1 MSPTKKQNLSFVFL
15 ISITAALGG
24 LLFGYDIAI
33 ISGTIPFIED
43 YFSLNPTE
51 LGWAV
56 ASAYSGCIVG
66 ATGAGRATEKFGRKN
81 LLILSSVIFMIS
93 ALGTG
98 LSNTLFFFVSYR
110 IIGGVAV
117 GMASILSPMYIAEIS
132 PKRLRGSFVSL
143 NQLTIVLGLQLAY
156 LASYLLVDINESN
169 WRWMF
174 ISEAFP
180 ALLFFIFMF
189 FVPKSPR
196 WLVKAER
203 EKQSFNILNRIG
215 GEKYAHSELS
225 EIKNSLASEKKGKW
239 KDLFKPE
246 IRFILGIGIFLAIF
260 QQWSGINVIFFY
272 APMIFEKTG
281 LAIDTALAQTVII
294 GSVNVIFTFAAI
306 WLVDRVGR
314 KVLLLS
320 GSAGMAVCYI
330 LIGRAFYI
338 DQLEGFYLFIL
349 MLFCAASFAATL
361 GPVVWVV
368 LSEIFPNRIRG
379 LAMGIATFF
388 LWAAC
393 FSLTMTFPI
402 LMKVLEGE
410 YTFWIYAFICIIGF
424 FIILIF
430 VPETKGKSLEQLEKE
445 LIKTKNK

>member
-1 MSPTKKQNLSFVFL
+1 MTNKKKQNLSFVFL
-15 ISITAALGG
+15 ISIAAALGG

-43 YFSLNPTE
+43 YFSLNPAE
-51 LGWAV
+51 IGWAV
-56 ASAYSGCIVG
+56 ACAYTGCIVG
-66 ATGAGRATEKFGRKN
+66 ATAAGRATEKFGRKN
-81 LLILSSVIFMIS
+81 LLIISSLIFMIS

-98 LSNTLFFFVSYR
+98 LSNSLFFFVFYR
-110 IIGGVAV
+110 ILGGVAV

-132 PKRLRGSFVSL
+132 PGKLRGRFVSL
-143 NQLTIVLGLQLAY
+143 NQLTIVLGLQFAY
-156 LASYLLVDINESN
+156 LASYLLVDINENN

-203 EKQSFNILNRIG
+203 EKQSFKILKRIG
-215 GEKYAHSELS
+215 GEKFAQAELI
-225 EIKNSLASEKKGKW
+225 EIKNSLASEKKGRW
-239 KDLFKPE
+239 KDLFKTE
-246 IRFILGIGIFLAIF
+246 IRFILVIGIFLAIF

-281 LAIDTALAQTVII
+281 IAVDTALAQTVII
-294 GSVNVIFTFAAI
+294 GSVNVIFTFVAI
-306 WLVDRVGR
+306 WLVDKVGR

-320 GSAGMAVCYI
+320 GSAGMAICYI
-330 LIGRAFYI
+330 LIGRAFFTN
-338 DQLEGFYLFIL
+338 QLEGFYLFII

-379 LAMGIATFF
+379 LAMGIATFC

-393 FSLTMTFPI
+393 FTLTMTFPV
-402 LMKVLEGE
+402 LMKVLKGE
-410 YTFWIYAFICIIGF
+410 YTFWIYALICIIGF
-424 FIILIF
+424 FIILRY

-445 LIKTKNK
+445 LIRKK